1 MPVVVDRVDCF
12 VAAAAASLGT
22 VIGYA
27 ITRIF
32 EAKYAFEEANKE
44 ALAPAAVISSVTV
57 ADVAFNLSSII
68 ATTAGVALARSCR
81 TSTFWYPGS
90 PLLPERVLNT
100 LRGSPVA
107 ALATGCFALISIYS
121 VSFALNAAALEPCL
135 RIIGSV
141 SERVRNMLSAYL
153 APIPAHPALRHHT
166 D

>member
-22 VIGYA
+22 VIGSLLSVSA
-27 ITRIF
+27 LPT
-32 EAKYAFEEANKE
+32 EEKKKPE
-44 ALAPAAVISSVTV
+44 APAAVPAASSVTV

-90 PLLPERVLNT
+90 VLLPERVLNT

-107 ALATGCFALISIYS
+107 ALATGCFALISMHS
-121 VSFALNAAALEPCL
+121 VSVALNAAAFEPCG
-135 RIIGSV
+135 RIIASV
-141 SERVRNMLSAYL
+141 SERSYNA
-153 APIPAHPALRHHT
+153 
-166 D
+166 